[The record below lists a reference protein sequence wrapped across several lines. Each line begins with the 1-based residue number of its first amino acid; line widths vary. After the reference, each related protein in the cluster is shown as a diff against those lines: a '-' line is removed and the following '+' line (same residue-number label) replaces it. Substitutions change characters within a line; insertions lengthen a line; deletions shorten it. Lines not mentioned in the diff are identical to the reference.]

1 MTELLWT
8 VVRSDGFRRVVLQQ
22 LMNLTARAF
31 GCKGKRVWTL
41 SAHQALHTYAEFTRR
56 QLQAP
61 PSDELLQRMSDEACR
76 RGRLLRRVF
85 RLQRPADVERMLC
98 ELYRH
103 IGIRLEGQVPGSLC
117 FASCFFSRYY
127 TPSVCLAASAL
138 DEGLMRGLAGE
149 GRLRF
154 RQRITEGCNHCLATY
169 E

>member
-41 SAHQALHTYAEFTRR
+41 PAHQALHTYAEFTRR
-56 QLQAP
+56 QLQTP

-103 IGIRLEGQVPGSLC
+103 IGIRLCASPAASSAATIRPVSVWQRRRSTRGSC
-117 FASCFFSRYY
+117 GDWPARAGCASCS
-127 TPSVCLAASAL
+127 ASPKVVT
-138 DEGLMRGLAGE
+138 
-149 GRLRF
+149 
-154 RQRITEGCNHCLATY
+154 IV
-169 E
+169 